1 MKKYSHHHSVEI
13 MGRAVKLKRQRKRQ
27 QQQLEQASLNTLQFP
42 TNPYEEKRELDLAFN
57 RIAFNLTDWLS
68 DQWSTVP
75 NFFDYFTCH
84 EVRQVAEE
92 ALSLLFDTSTEKSSQ
107 DVSIEWAEHERFTIH
122 LSFKPKLLSIE
133 TSILDKIDNKTFDL
147 PGEFRL
153 LSHNPQV

>member
-1 MKKYSHHHSVEI
+1 

-27 QQQLEQASLNTLQFP
+27 QQQEQTSLNTLQFP
-42 TNPYEEKRELDLAFN
+42 TNPYEEKLELDLAFN

-75 NFFDYFTCH
+75 KFFDYFTCH
-84 EVRQVAEE
+84 EVRQIAEE
-92 ALSLLFDTSTEKSSQ
+92 VLSLLFDTSAEKPGQ

-133 TSILDKIDNKTFDL
+133 TSILDNIDKKTFDL

-153 LSHNPQV
+153 LSLNPKV